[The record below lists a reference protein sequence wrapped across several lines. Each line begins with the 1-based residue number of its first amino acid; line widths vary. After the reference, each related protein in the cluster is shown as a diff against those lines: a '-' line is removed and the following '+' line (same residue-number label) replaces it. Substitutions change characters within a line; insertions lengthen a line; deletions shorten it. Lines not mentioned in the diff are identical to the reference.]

1 MSGEWPFRL
10 HLYTEQQLRRYI
22 RYCTRAK
29 YSFVHIDAT
38 GQVLRKMAEQKRPLI
53 YAAIFKDGDDTNDT
67 IPLAHGLLT
76 DHTAMS
82 INIFLGSVAQ
92 SIAQVRGE
100 VIGPSFFVIDF
111 SAAIM
116 NAVLLAFNSQNI
128 QAHLNRCWNV
138 INKKYDT
145 RQLRSLSFIHF
156 CCCHVM
162 HAVAKNLTDARIDKE
177 LRERVLYVFA
187 LILCETELT
196 KMYEILGSLVSIFGD
211 PSNKRAEQDLKRL
224 VADRL
229 AVDADSVSALTDS
242 ERIFTEANQMR
253 EELEM
258 VDEYFRS
265 SAAIIH
271 QSPFNRE
278 ANRLN
283 PSLSKILNPK
293 SSYPNVDNPLFSR
306 KLIRLIY
313 KWWAYLPLWT
323 GLLVN
328 FKERHANDVELKST
342 PLHSPMR
349 FSNALIESYFRTMK
363 HITLQGKRY
372 SRPDVIIERLL
383 DAIEQQLKAG
393 KFGVTHGAK
402 GRKRKKHDLNEEET
416 WGKKAATGKRRSK
429 YFDLIDK
436 IKSRQSRTT
445 VQNDKMKK
453 TSVKTRFVYLHT

>member
-22 RYCTRAK
+22 RYCTRTK
-29 YSFVHIDAT
+29 YSFLHIDAT
-38 GQVLRKMAEQKRPLI
+38 GQVLRKMAEQKRPLM

-92 SIAQVRGE
+92 NIAQVRGE

-116 NAVLLAFNSQNI
+116 NAILLAFNAQNI

-145 RQLRSLSFIHF
+145 RQLRSLSFVHF

-177 LRERVLYVFA
+177 LRECVLYVFA
-187 LILCETELT
+187 LILCETELK

-211 PSNKRAEQDLKRL
+211 PGNKTADQDLQRL

-229 AVDADSVSALTDS
+229 NVDAESVSTLTDS

-278 ANRLN
+278 ATRLN

-293 SSYPNVDNPLFSR
+293 ISYPNVDNPLFSR

-328 FKERHANDVELKST
+328 FKERHANDVEQKST

-363 HITLQGKRY
+363 HVTLKGKRY
-372 SRPDVIIERLL
+372 SRPDVIIELLL

-393 KFGVTHGAK
+393 KFGVTHCAK

-416 WGKKAATGKRRSK
+416 WGKKTATGKRRSK
-429 YFDLIDK
+429 YFDLIDQ
-436 IKSRQSRTT
+436 IKSRQTRTK
-445 VQNDKMKK
+445 VQKDKMKQ
-453 TSVKTRFVYLHT
+453 TSTKPRFVSLNI

>member
-22 RYCTRAK
+22 RYCTGAK
-29 YSFVHIDAT
+29 YSFVHIDAM
-38 GQVLRKMAEQKRPLI
+38 GQVLRKMAEQKRSLI
-53 YAAIFKDGDDTNDT
+53 YAVIFKDGDDTIDT
-67 IPLAHGLLT
+67 IPLAHGLFT

-116 NAVLLAFNSQNI
+116 NAVLLAFNAQNI

-177 LRERVLYVFA
+177 LRERVLHVFA

-211 PSNKRAEQDLKRL
+211 PSNKRAEQDLQRL

-229 AVDADSVSALTDS
+229 AVDAESVSTLTDS

-278 ANRLN
+278 ATRLY
-283 PSLSKILNPK
+283 PSL
-293 SSYPNVDNPLFSR
+293 R
-306 KLIRLIY
+306 
-313 KWWAYLPLWT
+313 
-323 GLLVN
+323 
-328 FKERHANDVELKST
+328 
-342 PLHSPMR
+342 R
-349 FSNALIESYFRTMK
+349 F
-363 HITLQGKRY
+363 
-372 SRPDVIIERLL
+372 
-383 DAIEQQLKAG
+383 
-393 KFGVTHGAK
+393 
-402 GRKRKKHDLNEEET
+402 
-416 WGKKAATGKRRSK
+416 
-429 YFDLIDK
+429 
-436 IKSRQSRTT
+436 
-445 VQNDKMKK
+445 
-453 TSVKTRFVYLHT
+453 